1 MKYTI
6 HMKLILLFSLL
17 IINGCTPLFN
27 VGGLMHSIATKNT
40 VSTVLG
46 LGDTAIKEKTG
57 KSTGK
62 HLFDNIFRNNDLDAK
77 NNKDVKWIFEKL
89 NKSVN

>member
-1 MKYTI
+1 
-6 HMKLILLFSLL
+6 MKLIILTSLL
-17 IINGCTPLFN
+17 IINGCTPLFSA
-27 VGGLMHSIATKNT
+27 GGLMHSVVTNNT
-40 VSTVLG
+40 VSTILG

-77 NNKDVKWIFEKL
+77 KNKDVKWIFEK
-89 NKSVN
+89 N